1 MPQDHGM
8 AASMDLIPLAAHDRE
23 LEDGAHGA
31 IDRAPATIWTERT
44 TERMTTP
51 RSYRRGEA
59 QKEM

>member
-1 MPQDHGM
+1 
-8 AASMDLIPLAAHDRE
+8 MDWIPLAAHDRE